1 MSPIGHRSSQ
11 THLSIKN
18 CLSRKRRNGQESR
31 TRFNFPDHP
40 DRVPQIASDA
50 GDKCF
55 HMSATW
61 RRPIGY
67 RVPDQSQTVADH
79 METRLYCAPIT
90 ETLFEGLSIWL
101 RNKQVMLG
109 TPKIM
114 CVNGIMYA
122 GEFFRRRYLGTRL
135 L

>member
-1 MSPIGHRSSQ
+1 MSPIGQRSYQ
-11 THLSIKN
+11 TRVSIKN
-18 CLSRKRRNGQESR
+18 FLSQKRRNGQESR
-31 TRFNFPDHP
+31 TRFNVPDQP

-50 GDKCF
+50 GVKCF

-61 RRPIGY
+61 HRPIGDCVSD
-67 RVPDQSQTVADH
+67 RSQTVADH

-90 ETLFEGLSIWL
+90 ETLFEGLRIWL

-109 TPKIM
+109 SLKIM
-114 CVNGIMYA
+114 CVNGIYA
-122 GEFFRRRYLGTRL
+122 GEFFRRRYWGTTL

>member
-1 MSPIGHRSSQ
+1 MV
-11 THLSIKN
+11 
-18 CLSRKRRNGQESR
+18 RKVELDS
-31 TRFNFPDHP
+31 NFPIIQT
-40 DRVPQIASDA
+40 VPQIASDA
-50 GDKCF
+50 GGKCF

-61 RRPIGY
+61 HRPIGD
-67 RVPDQSQTVADH
+67 RVPDRSQTVTDH
-79 METRLYCAPIT
+79 METRFYCAPIA

-114 CVNGIMYA
+114 CVNDIMYA

-135 L
+135 VTD